1 MLFALSVLDFRC
13 KDTKFP
19 RQTSRFVPFFSPFNI
34 LCRLLSHTQ
43 LTELSPNGYKTAE
56 PISRCLGGYFEEN
69 RELSPF
75 PVD

>member
-13 KDTKFP
+13 KGTKFP

-43 LTELSPNGYKTAE
+43 LTELRRNGYKTAGPSLDVSADIVWGKCRGATVPE
-56 PISRCLGGYFEEN
+56 
-69 RELSPF
+69 
-75 PVD
+75 